1 MRPGGSTPKAGS
13 PRITLGLTGARGT
26 PNSSPFHDIPTWAPA
41 LRFGPTGRWGVW
53 QTVWGVGIFTRY
65 RLSEDFH
72 QRDYRQAEMPDPED
86 AFMTI
91 AKEEFHILHSVLNG
105 PL

>member
-1 MRPGGSTPKAGS
+1 
-13 PRITLGLTGARGT
+13 
-26 PNSSPFHDIPTWAPA
+26 
-41 LRFGPTGRWGVW
+41 
-53 QTVWGVGIFTRY
+53 VWGVGIFTRY